1 MDERNSQ
8 YELQPSRNGLTVPVI
23 NGVYLHSIY
32 NPIKEAEA
40 FVGSQKKNLTFKN
53 SVLILGLGF
62 GYHVEEAAKILNSVH
77 KSYEI
82 IILEPNERL
91 VEDFIASRAFEDK
104 NIKIICKQKVKELFS
119 DWNFVQ
125 FLMKKPCI
133 IKHDASFILEK
144 DFFTN
149 FLGFQA
155 SKDIINYKGLLSE
168 DAKNLFQTR
177 DSRNFDSYVEEIKG
191 SGRIID
197 RNEYLV
203 LALNELRNM
212 EVQGR

>member
-40 FVGSQKKNLTFKN
+40 FIGSQKKNLTFKN

-62 GYHVEEAAKILNSVH
+62 GYHVEETAKILNSIH

-82 IILEPNERL
+82 IILEPNEKL
-91 VEDFIASRAFEDK
+91 VEDFISTRAFEDK
-104 NIKIICKQKVKELFS
+104 NIRIICKQKVKDLFS

-144 DFFTN
+144 EFYTN
-149 FLGFQA
+149 FLGYQA
-155 SKDIINYKGLLSE
+155 SKDIINFKGLLSE
-168 DAKNLFQTR
+168 DAKDLFQTR
-177 DSRNFDSYVEEIKG
+177 DARNFNSYVEEIKD
-191 SGRIID
+191 SGRIVD